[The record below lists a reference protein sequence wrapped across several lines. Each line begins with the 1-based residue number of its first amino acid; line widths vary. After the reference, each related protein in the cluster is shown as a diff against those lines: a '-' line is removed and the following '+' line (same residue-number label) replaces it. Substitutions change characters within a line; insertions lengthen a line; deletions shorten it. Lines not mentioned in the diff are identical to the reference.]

1 MSRGG
6 DRDFLKMAYKALDA
20 FDDQGRP
27 DMASFDEL
35 IEIALRDGIFD
46 GDEKRVMREVIAKV
60 DTSSVSDESFE
71 RLREIQDKYGL

>member
-6 DRDFLKMAYKALDA
+6 DRDFLKMAYRALDA

-27 DMASFDEL
+27 DMASFDDL

-46 GDEKRVMREVIAKV
+46 GDEKRVMREVIARV
-60 DTSSVSDESFE
+60 DLSAISPDKQA
-71 RLREIQDKYGL
+71 RLREIQDKYEL